1 MSRFVSRLVS
11 RFVSLCLITP
21 VPGPVIEPFVAPAC
35 SFCPGNRAIDFAT
48 RDVEP
53 VRAPIAGV
61 VHFVGMVGGRGYVT
75 VRTELDLVT
84 VGGLD
89 SFESGVI
96 RGRTVRQ
103 GQVLGVAR
111 GPEDPVTLS
120 RRAVTDAEVY
130 LDPTPLL
137 GRLVGAGP
145 RSRLVPGDGTRRRPG
160 PRAVCR
166 LGG

>member
-1 MSRFVSRLVS
+1 MLAP
-11 RFVSLCLITP
+11 FVSLCLIAP
-21 VPGPVIEPFVAPAC
+21 VTGPVIEPFVSPAC
-35 SFCPGNRAIDFAT
+35 TYCPGNRAIDYAT
-48 RDVEP
+48 REAEP
-53 VRAPIAGV
+53 VRAPITGV

-75 VRTELDLVT
+75 VSTDGDLVT
-84 VGGLD
+84 VGGLV
-89 SFESGVI
+89 SFASGVI

-103 GQVLGVAR
+103 GHVVGVAR

-120 RRAVTDAEVY
+120 RRDANDVEVY

-137 GRLVGAGP
+137 GRLVGTGP
-145 RSRLVPGDGTRRRPG
+145 RSRLVPADGTRRRPG